1 MELTKYKIGE
11 LIELT
16 NEKNANGLYGEDD
29 AIGVNIDKIIMPMRG
44 NLEKKDFSN
53 FHLVPP
59 RHFAYNPR
67 GSRKLGIGFNDTE
80 KTFIITFNDNV
91 FRIKETAKKKILD
104 TYLFMYLCRKE
115 WDRYAEFIS
124 WGSSTEVFDWNI
136 FCEEEIFLPPIQIQQ
151 KYVDVYNAML
161 ENQKSYEHGLDDLKL
176 SFEALLDEYKHK
188 VEKMPIGSLLKEV
201 DNRNMN
207 GLIKNVQGI
216 NITTERVMKSLVGE
230 FTQNEKWSVKGAL
243 ISEITDSV
251 LEQLEEWQN
260 RPLKRFYTFL
270 FVDCLYVA
278 IRKDYE
284 TKNYAVYVILGYDVD
299 GQKDILGLWLSESE
313 SKHQWMQIFDELKNR
328 GVEDVLF
335 LSMDGVSG
343 LEEGAKAIFP
353 HVTVQRCIVHLIR
366 NSIKYVPNKDYKRFT
381 AQLKKV
387 YGAASLKAAESEF
400 ERFRQAWSQY
410 PGAVDVWVRN
420 WQHVAQLFSYGSAV
434 RKILYTTNAVESVNS
449 SFRKVTKK
457 GAFPNENAL
466 LKLLYLRI
474 NELYKKW
481 NRRSQSNWAL
491 VRNQLDMDEKIQERI
506 RKYENGGF

>member
-1 MELTKYKIGE
+1 MGLTKYKFGE

-188 VEKMPIGSLLKEV
+188 AEKKPIGSLLKEV

-207 GLIKNVQGI
+207 GSIKNVQGI
-216 NITTERVMKSLVGE
+216 NITKQFMP
-230 FTQNEKWSVKGAL
+230 SVANTNGVDLSKYKVVNKGQFVFSGMQTGRDECIRIAL
-243 ISEITDSV
+243 FDKDEPIIISPAYAV
-251 LEQLEEWQN
+251 LEIIDANVLAEYVMMWFLRKEVD
-260 RPLKRFYTFL
+260 RFGWFMS
-270 FVDCLYVA
+270 DGS
-278 IRKDYE
+278 IR
-284 TKNYAVYVILGYDVD
+284 
-299 GQKDILGLWLSESE
+299 
-313 SKHQWMQIFDELKNR
+313 
-328 GVEDVLF
+328 
-335 LSMDGVSG
+335 
-343 LEEGAKAIFP
+343 
-353 HVTVQRCIVHLIR
+353 
-366 NSIKYVPNKDYKRFT
+366 
-381 AQLKKV
+381 
-387 YGAASLKAAESEF
+387 
-400 ERFRQAWSQY
+400 
-410 PGAVDVWVRN
+410 
-420 WQHVAQLFSYGSAV
+420 
-434 RKILYTTNAVESVNS
+434 TN
-449 SFRKVTKK
+449 
-457 GAFPNENAL
+457 
-466 LKLLYLRI
+466 
-474 NELYKKW
+474 
-481 NRRSQSNWAL
+481 
-491 VRNQLDMDEKIQERI
+491 LDMDRFYEIEIPIPDINVQKSIVEIYNAYNARRDINEKLKEQIKDICPILIKGSIEEA
-506 RKYENGGF
+506 RKAKEA